1 MGKATIFIP
10 GIQGTK
16 LVETNR
22 VNFDTVWSGIQ
33 KNFESIEDLELTLE
47 LNGQRFDHELDNI
60 IHPGSIEELAYR
72 EFLGDLNTKEP
83 IYIFN
88 YDWRFSNKRSGE
100 NLNDFV
106 NYLTEK
112 AKAIGK
118 PIDSFNFVTHSMGN
132 VCLRYYIKHYG
143 FSAINKIVF
152 CVPPFDGSLDIISAA
167 LTGEGLFSS
176 VKTKIRKITRTFPG
190 ALELLPIYDKA
201 VSFSDNSEEL
211 DIFNHKHWQKNI
223 TSNGNSSAPKFIK
236 TLEEAKETIEEDSL
250 ADLSQLSTDQRDRIL
265 IIMRTGYKTM
275 QSLYVHKQQDN
286 QPDNYF
292 DLENACVTENG
303 DGRVADISSC
313 CFHDS
318 IKTICIKDAFFH
330 RDYSHGFFLKDER
343 VQRLTN
349 RFLYK
354 DNFNTS
360 SPGNSIYFV
369 KGVKEETNKK
379 GQPYWSLILE

>member
-33 KNFESIEDLELTLE
+33 KNFETIEDLELTLE
-47 LNGQRFDHELDNI
+47 LNGQRFDHGIDNI
-60 IHPGSIEELAYR
+60 IQPGSVEELAYR
-72 EFLGDLNTKEP
+72 EFLGDLNTTEP

-88 YDWRFSNKRSGE
+88 YDWRFTNKRSGE
-100 NLNDFV
+100 KLHDFV
-106 NYLTEK
+106 HYLTEK
-112 AKAIGK
+112 SKAIGQ

-132 VCLRYYIKHYG
+132 VCLRYYIKKYG

-152 CVPPFDGSLDIISAA
+152 CVPPFKGSIDIINAT
-167 LTGEGLFSS
+167 LIGEGLFSQ

-190 ALELLPIYDKA
+190 ALELLPTYDKS
-201 VSFSDNSEEL
+201 VTFYNNTEPF
-211 DIFNHKHWQKNI
+211 DIFNYKHWQTNI
-223 TSNGNSSAPKFIK
+223 TKSTNNTSVKFIK
-236 TLEEAKETIEEDSL
+236 TLEEAKETIEEDCL
-250 ADLSQLSTDQRDRIL
+250 ADLSQLTSGQRDRIL
-265 IIMRTGYKTM
+265 IIMRTGYKTI
-275 QSLYVHKQQDN
+275 QSLGVYKQKEK

-292 DLENACVTENG
+292 DLENACVTGNG
-303 DGRVADISSC
+303 DSRVADISSC
-313 CFHDS
+313 YFHDS
-318 IKTICIKDAFFH
+318 IKTICIKDALFY

-354 DNFNTS
+354 DNFDIL
-360 SPGNSIYFV
+360 SPGNCIYYV
-369 KGVKEETNKK
+369 KGIKEETSKN
-379 GQPYWSLILE
+379 GLPYWKLILE